1 MEKRQI
7 KDKLDITVIDGQS
20 NCGDDC
26 VRSYWDGANAWENLV
41 HNSCSKKFTV
51 MQSFRQDINEVW
63 GGESL

>member
-41 HNSCSKKFTV
+41 HNSCSKKIHSDAVVST
-51 MQSFRQDINEVW
+51 RY
-63 GGESL
+63 